1 MTSVS
6 SSGSDARIT
15 AVLGPTNTGKTH
27 LAIERMLGHASG
39 MIGFPLRLLA
49 RENYDRIV
57 KAKGPGAVA
66 LITGEEKI
74 LPPNPRYFVCT
85 VEAMPLHRAV
95 EFLAIDEIQ
104 LAADPDRGH
113 IFTDRLLRARGR
125 SETMFLGS
133 ETIRPLIRQLVPG
146 VEFVTRPRFSSLT
159 YSGPRKL
166 TRLPRRSAVV
176 AFSSADVYSIAELIR
191 RQSGG
196 AAVVLG
202 ALSPRTRN
210 AQVALYQS
218 GDVEYLVATDAIG
231 MGLNM
236 DIDHVAFAALRKFD
250 GRVPRDLTASEVAQ
264 IAGRAGRHMNDGTFG
279 TTGDAGEIDPELI
292 EQVEEHT
299 FPPLR
304 GLFWRN
310 PDLRFTSI
318 ETLLA
323 SLGRPSEV
331 PGLIRTRPADDQV
344 ALETLAQDADIRDL
358 TRGIDRVKLLWD
370 VCQIPDFR
378 KLTAQNHARLLGQIF
393 RHLATGPRR
402 LPTDW
407 VAGHLAA
414 LDRTDGDMHTLID
427 RIAAIRVW
435 AYVGQ
440 RADWLHDARH
450 WQDTAR
456 RIEDSLSDALH
467 ERLTQRFVDV
477 RTSVLAKRLQQ
488 GGPLLASVS
497 RGDQVSVE
505 GHSVGTLEGLT
516 FIPEKGES
524 RMADRAVMNAA
535 SKALRGEISR
545 RVQDLAQAEDD
556 LIALSPQGRLLW
568 RGADVARLVP
578 GPDVLRPEVEITGDD
593 FLGGLQR
600 DQVRA
605 RLRQWVQTTLKEEL
619 SPLLDDPVM
628 PLAAAARGILYQ
640 VREGLGSCPERAVRP
655 LLAALTPEDRQ
666 ALTRTGVRFGRLR
679 VFVPALLK
687 PAAVRLRAILLAV
700 FAGQP
705 PVVIRDGAMVLEPL
719 PGQDAAFHAAIGFPL
734 TGGWAVRIDAQER
747 LAAAVRQA
755 LRQQKDGGEATPEVA
770 LDRAALSI
778 LSAPAPTVADVL
790 AALGFGAR
798 AEGSAVLVRAGP
810 GKGDRRAS
818 GPASPDRSAPGGGR
832 GRPDHGRGHDRG
844 RGRQRAE
851 SDNPFAVLKAH
862 VREVPPPVPEP
873 PVIADPPPPSPED
886 APVKRRRRR
895 KKPAMASV
903 SVSVS
908 ASGPASVPVAGS
920 AGPGGEPTGDAPPP
934 RRRRPRRK
942 PNPKTAPAGGTPS

>member
-1 MTSVS
+1 MSSVS
-6 SSGSDARIT
+6 SLGSDARIT

-57 KAKGPGAVA
+57 KLKGAGAVA

-125 SETMFLGS
+125 AETMFLGS

-146 VEFVTRPRFSSLT
+146 VEFVTRPRFSSLS

-250 GRVPRDLTASEVAQ
+250 GRVPRDLTSSEVAQ

-279 TTGDAGEIDPELI
+279 TTGDAGEIDPDLI

-310 PDLRFTSI
+310 ADLRFTSV
-318 ETLLA
+318 EALLG
-323 SLGRPSEV
+323 SLARLSDT
-331 PGLIRTRPADDQV
+331 PGLIRTRPADDQI

-440 RADWLHDARH
+440 RADWLEDARH

-467 ERLTQRFVDV
+467 DRLTQRFVDV

-497 RGDQVSVE
+497 RSDQVSVE
-505 GHSVGTLEGLT
+505 GHAVGTLEGLT

-545 RVQDLAQAEDD
+545 RVQDLAQADD
-556 LIALSPQGRLLW
+556 EMIALSPQGRLLW
-568 RGADVARLVP
+568 RGAEVARLVP
-578 GPDVLRPEVEITGDD
+578 GPEVLRPDVEVTGDG
-593 FLGGLQR
+593 FLDGGQR
-600 DQVRA
+600 DQVRS
-605 RLRQWVQTTLKEEL
+605 RLRQWLLAHLKEEL
-619 SPLLDDPVM
+619 SPLLDETGAE
-628 PLAAAARGILYQ
+628 LTAAARGVLYQ

-655 LLAALTPEDRQ
+655 LLATLTEADRR
-666 ALTRTGVRFGRLR
+666 ALTRLGLRFGTLR
-679 VFVPALLK
+679 VFVPTLLK
-687 PAAVRLRAILLAV
+687 PAAVRLRAVLLAV
-700 FAGQP
+700 AAGQVP
-705 PVVIRDGAMVLEPL
+705 AVIRDGVMLFAPL
-719 PGQDAAFHAAIGFPL
+719 AGHDAAFHAAIGFPL
-734 TGGWAVRIDAQER
+734 AGGWAVRLDAQER
-747 LAAAVRQA
+747 LAAAARAA
-755 LRQQKDGGEATPEVA
+755 LRQYRAGPDTGVAPQEAP
-770 LDRAALSI
+770 LDRAALAI
-778 LSAPAPTVADVL
+778 LSAPAAAVADVL
-790 AALGFGAR
+790 RALGFIAR
-798 AEGSAVLVRAGP
+798 ADASAVLILPGRAERGQ
-810 GKGDRRAS
+810 A
-818 GPASPDRSAPGGGR
+818 
-832 GRPDHGRGHDRG
+832 GRPPRKPSRPGRA
-844 RGRQRAE
+844 RAMAD
-851 SDNPFAVLKAH
+851 SPFALLKEQL
-862 VREVPPPVPEP
+862 REKALPPPPPPPPVPEQTEEGGLP
-873 PVIADPPPPSPED
+873 PRKKRRRKHRPSGVPVLPSADGADGVGKP
-886 APVKRRRRR
+886 AVARRRRR
-895 KKPAMASV
+895 KPKKSPAEGAV
-903 SVSVS
+903 
-908 ASGPASVPVAGS
+908 
-920 AGPGGEPTGDAPPP
+920 
-934 RRRRPRRK
+934 R
-942 PNPKTAPAGGTPS
+942 